1 MSGTP
6 KDIDPSTELV
16 EEDEEQSLPE
26 SDQAI
31 DLATAAGPLAAGRAV
46 IMRACQDRA
55 RRPGVYRMIDRMATC
70 STSARPRAS
79 ASASS
84 PIRGRPATTRASSA

>member
-26 SDQAI
+26 TDQGI
-31 DLATAAGPLAAGRAV
+31 DLATAAGPRWLAVPSSCA
-46 IMRACQDRA
+46 M
-55 RRPGVYRMIDRMATC
+55 P
-70 STSARPRAS
+70 RPRPAVPAS
-79 ASASS
+79 IA
-84 PIRGRPATTRASSA
+84 